1 MLTVAFHALENDFG
15 VRFHKSSSPLISKE
29 ERKLIVVYGLAVE
42 SIENLGYGSFYYA
55 VPIIRNFRTVAQ
67 YAKIDTS
74 DKLRFGTVLK
84 ILSQESKPQPFDLMS
99 IVQQY
104 EKKGDFE

>member
-1 MLTVAFHALENDFG
+1 MLTVSFHAIENDFG
-15 VRFHKSSSPLISKE
+15 LRFHKSNSPLTSKE
-29 ERKLIVVYGLAVE
+29 ERKLIVVQGLAVE

-55 VPIIRNFRTVAQ
+55 VPIIRNFRTIVHN
-67 YAKIDTS
+67 AKIDTS

-99 IVQQY
+99 IV
-104 EKKGDFE
+104 

>member
-1 MLTVAFHALENDFG
+1 M
-15 VRFHKSSSPLISKE
+15 
-29 ERKLIVVYGLAVE
+29 IVVYGLAVE

-55 VPIIRNFRTVAQ
+55 VPIIRNFRTVVH